1 MAEQEIYYEML
12 WDCTQCNTKGLLG
25 DSHRHCPTCGAA
37 QDPSKRYFPQPG
49 DEVEAR
55 NHKFVGADW
64 SCAYCSSPNSA
75 PAAHCTN
82 CGAGQDGTKPVAIVV
97 DTATPAAEPVVTPA
111 PVARNLGWLRWALA
125 ALALV
130 VVGFIFLFTSTKET
144 AATVAQRTWAREIQI
159 EQLARV
165 SDTAWCDSVPADAYG
180 VSRSR
185 EQRSTRQVPDGQICH
200 DERIDKGDGTFVKR
214 RECTPRYR
222 NEPVYD
228 DRCRYQVNRW
238 RSVRTL
244 KADTQNALMPVW
256 PTVSNLNTNFLG
268 AGVGGGVGA
277 LGSER
282 EGTRRENYVLTL
294 ASGGKTWTCNV
305 SERVWSKYQ
314 EGANTPLK
322 VRLTGGADCDSL
334 K

>member
-75 PAAHCTN
+75 AAAHCTN

-144 AATVAQRTWAREIQI
+144 TATVAQRTWAREIQI

-305 SERVWSKYQ
+305 SESVWSKYQ